1 MGFVFEVTKKNGKF
15 DGWIV
20 GETKGE
26 AIKKFS
32 EYKKTHKL
40 GNIGIETHLIGTK
53 KNVKGQGR
61 NPGIF
66 KINKQLTK
74 RIKQK
79 NQKD

>member
-1 MGFVFEVTKKNGKF
+1 MGFVFEVTKKGRF

-20 GETKGE
+20 GETKTE

-40 GNIGIETHLIGTK
+40 GNIGIETHLIGL
-53 KNVKGQGR
+53 NKGKRPGR
-61 NPGIF
+61 NPRIF

-74 RIKQK
+74 KII
-79 NQKD
+79 